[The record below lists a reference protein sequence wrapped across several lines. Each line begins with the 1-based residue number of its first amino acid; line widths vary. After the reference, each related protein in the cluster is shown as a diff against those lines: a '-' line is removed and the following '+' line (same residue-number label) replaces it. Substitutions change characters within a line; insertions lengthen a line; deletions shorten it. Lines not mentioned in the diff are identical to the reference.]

1 MTMVIILIRRFV
13 KPNRETEFLAAYSAQ
28 KPVSNIAFKG
38 ETLTKINS
46 EEDLPPG
53 LSSLHLNA
61 PECITY
67 LNVAQWASW
76 DAFAEQFDV
85 TSSTVFDPTFET
97 QPRQRVTLNVVAS
110 SIAN

>member
-1 MTMVIILIRRFV
+1 MVIILIRRFV
-13 KPNRETEFLAAYSAQ
+13 KPNQEKEFLAAYSAQ
-28 KPVSNIAFKG
+28 KPVGNIAFKG
-38 ETLTKINS
+38 ETLTKVNS
-46 EEDLPPG
+46 EKDLPPG
-53 LSSLHLNA
+53 LSSLPLNA

-97 QPRQRVTLNVVAS
+97 QPRQRLTLNVVAS